1 MNTLAGKHAVVTGA
15 SRGIGAAIATAL
27 EAEGVLVSRLA
38 RSTGSGII
46 ACDVGD
52 PQTIAAAFA
61 AARAAHGPVQI
72 LINNAGQT
80 LSAPFLKESV
90 DNLRHLMDVNL
101 VGAWQCT
108 QAALP
113 DMIAAGWGRIV
124 NIASTAGITGYAY
137 TAAYCASKHALVGLT
152 RSLAKELALKQI
164 TVNAVCPG
172 FTDTEMVGAAVTRL
186 VAKSG
191 RSEDEARSALTTFN
205 PQRRLIRPEEV
216 AATTV
221 WLCQPDSAALT
232 GQTIS
237 ISGGE
242 TP

>member
-1 MNTLAGKHAVVTGA
+1 MGA
-15 SRGIGAAIATAL
+15 EAYGRSIQVGWPRGWKRRGRNIGEHMGIGMGL
-27 EAEGVLVSRLA
+27 RLA
-38 RSTGSGII
+38 LIASG
-46 ACDVGD
+46 
-52 PQTIAAAFA
+52 PAFA
-61 AARAAHGPVQI
+61 ATVTADFGAYGGYVNMMPKWARRNPVNKVEVSVGTDSFMSGMI
-72 LINNAGQT
+72 DVGQE
-80 LSAPFLKESV
+80 LL
-90 DNLRHLMDVNL
+90 DNDQLQVRVVLGNL
-101 VGAWQCT
+101 
-108 QAALP
+108 
-113 DMIAAGWGRIV
+113 DYER
-124 NIASTAGITGYAY
+124 
-137 TAAYCASKHALVGLT
+137 
-152 RSLAKELALKQI
+152 
-164 TVNAVCPG
+164 PG